1 MLFHH
6 YSRRSPAQPD
16 ASPSSLPFSTLTT
29 LPMSPNLP
37 QVLRM
42 EARLHGLDYGPST
55 APVAPEATTR
65 EEKLA
70 LNKR

>member
-1 MLFHH
+1 
-6 YSRRSPAQPD
+6 
-16 ASPSSLPFSTLTT
+16 
-29 LPMSPNLP
+29 
-37 QVLRM
+37 M

-70 LNKR
+70 LNKRCGKKWEVVVWKWHNVGGISMQKE

>member
-1 MLFHH
+1 MGWITAPPRPLPLFP
-6 YSRRSPAQPD
+6 R
-16 ASPSSLPFSTLTT
+16 
-29 LPMSPNLP
+29 

-42 EARLHGLDYGPST
+42 EARLHGMDYGPST
-55 APVAPEATTR
+55 APVGPEATTR